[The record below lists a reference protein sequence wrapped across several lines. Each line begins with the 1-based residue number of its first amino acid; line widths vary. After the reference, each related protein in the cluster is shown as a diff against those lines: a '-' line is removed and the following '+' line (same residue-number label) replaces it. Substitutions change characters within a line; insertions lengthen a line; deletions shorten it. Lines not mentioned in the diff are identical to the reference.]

1 MKKTPGME
9 LETGVLEQLYT
20 PDYEYMYNA
29 LNEEHKR
36 LCADHAELKKDYE
49 GLETEFVRMRSQL
62 DIVYLIFGK

>member
-20 PDYEYMYNA
+20 PDYEHMYNA

-36 LCADHAELKKDYE
+36 LCADHAELKKEYE
-49 GLETEFVRMRSQL
+49 GLETEFVRMRAQL